1 MSELPRS
8 TAQESTCFLFVNCS
22 TGIDTRTCMRILH
35 SMNVYVYRA
44 CLVNGVACLVN
55 GVAWGARPGSLI
67 RPAGPQNRRSG
78 KLPGQATLARV
89 RAKRAHKLYHYKLVR
104 ISSPAQ
110 LGPARAGSLG

>member
-22 TGIDTRTCMRILH
+22 TGIGTHTCIRILH

-44 CLVNGVACLVN
+44 CLVH

-67 RPAGPQNRRSG
+67 RPPGPQNRRPG
-78 KLPGQATLARV
+78 ELPGQATLAGV
-89 RAKRAHKLYHYKLVR
+89 RAKRAHKLYHYK
-104 ISSPAQ
+104 
-110 LGPARAGSLG
+110 